1 MMLSFNSIN
10 DQLNKRVPARFR
22 ISQWSL
28 SGYLPPALRPVNN
41 LVSQLA
47 VIAELL
53 AYAAVVH
60 AAATML

>member
-1 MMLSFNSIN
+1 MMLSSNSIN

-22 ISQWSL
+22 ISRWSL
-28 SGYLPPALRPVNN
+28 SDCLPPALRPVDN

-47 VIAELL
+47 MIAELL

-60 AAATML
+60 ASATML